1 MIKGEKIMAGI
12 KVSDIPGR
20 RKAAILLVMLG
31 PEKAAQVM
39 KHLDEADV
47 EMLTIEIANLGK
59 ISDEEKKAVLQ
70 EFSEILK
77 AREMITT
84 GGIEYA
90 KKVLEKAFG
99 PEKAM
104 KIIERLV
111 SSLQVKPFDF
121 VKKADPLQLV
131 NFLQNEH
138 PQVIALVLS
147 YLEPGVA
154 SQILGALPEEL
165 QMEVIK
171 RIALLERT
179 SPEIVREIEKSLEK
193 KLSGIVSQQFSKVG
207 GIETAAEIMNNIDR
221 QTEKAIMERLS
232 QESPELA
239 EEIRRRMFV
248 FEDILKLDD
257 RSVQL
262 VLREVDT
269 KDLAVALKGA
279 SDEVKEKIFK
289 NMSKRA
295 AQLLKDE
302 LEYMGPVRVKDVEEA
317 QQKII
322 NVIRRLEEA
331 GEIIIARGGGE
342 ELIL

>member
-1 MIKGEKIMAGI
+1 MGDLKA
-12 KVSDIPGR
+12 SDIPGR
-20 RKAAILLVMLG
+20 RKAAILLVILG
-31 PEKAAQVM
+31 PEKAAQVL
-39 KHLDEADV
+39 KHLDDADV
-47 EMLTIEIANLGK
+47 EMLTIEIANLGQV
-59 ISDEEKKAVLQ
+59 SEEEKKVVLQ
-70 EFSEILK
+70 EFSNILK
-77 AREMITT
+77 ARQMLAT

-90 KKVLEKAFG
+90 KKVLERAFG

-111 SSLQVKPFDF
+111 SNLQVKPFEF
-121 VKKADPLQLV
+121 VRKTDPLQLV

-147 YLEPGVA
+147 YLEPAMA
-154 SQILGALPEEL
+154 SQVLGALPEDL
-165 QMEVIK
+165 QVEVVK

-179 SPEIVREIEKSLEK
+179 SPEIVREIEKSLER
-193 KLSGIVSQQFSKVG
+193 KLSGVVSQQFSKVG
-207 GIETAAEIMNNIDR
+207 GVDTAAEIMNNIDR
-221 QTEKAIMERLS
+221 QTEKTIMERLS
-232 QESPELA
+232 QETPELA

-257 RSVQL
+257 RSIQL

-269 KDLAVALKGA
+269 RDLAVALKGA
-279 SDEVKEKIFK
+279 SEEVKEKIFK

-302 LEYMGPVRVKDVEEA
+302 LEFMGPVRVKDVEEA

-331 GEIIIARGGGE
+331 GEIVIARGGGE

>member
-1 MIKGEKIMAGI
+1 MGELKA
-12 KVSDIPGR
+12 SDIPGR
-20 RKAAILLVMLG
+20 RKAAILLVILG
-31 PEKAAQVM
+31 PEKAAQVL
-39 KHLDEADV
+39 KHLDDADV
-47 EMLTIEIANLGK
+47 EMLTIEIANLGQV
-59 ISDEEKKAVLQ
+59 SEEEKKVVLQ
-70 EFSEILK
+70 EFSNILK
-77 AREMITT
+77 ARQMLAT

-111 SSLQVKPFDF
+111 SNLQVKPFEF
-121 VKKADPLQLV
+121 VRKTDPIQLV

-147 YLEPGVA
+147 YLEPSMAAQV
-154 SQILGALPEEL
+154 LGALPEEL
-165 QMEVIK
+165 QVEVVK

-179 SPEIVREIEKSLEK
+179 SPEIVREIEKSLER
-193 KLSGIVSQQFSKVG
+193 KLSGVVSQQFSKVG
-207 GIETAAEIMNNIDR
+207 GVDTAAEIMNNIDR
-221 QTEKAIMERLS
+221 QTEKMIMERLS
-232 QESPELA
+232 QETPELA

-257 RSVQL
+257 RSIQL

-269 KDLAVALKGA
+269 RDLAVALKGA
-279 SDEVKEKIFK
+279 SEEVKEKIFK

-295 AQLLKDE
+295 AQLLRDE
-302 LEYMGPVRVKDVEEA
+302 LEFMGPVRVKDVEEA

-322 NVIRRLEEA
+322 NIIRRLEEA
-331 GEIIIARGGGE
+331 GEIVIARGGGE

>member
-1 MIKGEKIMAGI
+1 MAVKASEI
-12 KVSDIPGR
+12 SGR
-20 RKAAILLVMLG
+20 RKAAILLVILG
-31 PEKAAQVM
+31 PERAAQVL

-47 EMLTIEIANLGK
+47 EMLTIEIANLGE
-59 ISDEEKKAVLQ
+59 ISDEEKKAVLE
-70 EFSEILK
+70 EFHGLLQ
-77 AREMITT
+77 AREMLVS
-84 GGIEYA
+84 GGIDYA
-90 KKVLEKAFG
+90 KQVLEKAFG

-104 KIIERLV
+104 RIIERLV
-111 SSLQVKPFDF
+111 SNLQVRPFEF

-131 NFLQNEH
+131 NFLQSEH

-147 YLEPGVA
+147 YLEPAMA
-154 SQILGALPEEL
+154 SQVLGALPEEL
-165 QMEVIK
+165 QIEVVK

-179 SPEIVREIEKSLEK
+179 SPEIVKEIERSLER

-207 GIETAAEIMNNIDR
+207 GVDTAAEIMNNIDR
-221 QTEKAIMERLS
+221 QTEKKIMERLS
-232 QESPELA
+232 QETPELA

-257 RSVQL
+257 RSIQL

-269 KDLAVALKGA
+269 RDLAVALKGA

-295 AQLLKDE
+295 AQILKDE
-302 LEYMGPVRVKDVEEA
+302 LEFMGPVRVKDVEEA

-331 GEIIIARGGGE
+331 GEIVIARGGGE
-342 ELIL
+342 ELIM

>member
-1 MIKGEKIMAGI
+1 MPETKA
-12 KVSDIPGR
+12 SDIPGR
-20 RKAAILLVMLG
+20 RKAAILLVILG
-31 PEKAAQVM
+31 PEKAAEVL
-39 KHLDEADV
+39 KHLDESDV
-47 EMLTIEIANLGK
+47 EMLTIEIANLGQV
-59 ISDEEKKAVLQ
+59 SNEEKRAVLQ
-70 EFSEILK
+70 EFSNLLK
-77 AREMITT
+77 AREMLAS

-111 SSLQVKPFDF
+111 SNLQVKPFEF

-131 NFLQNEH
+131 NFLQSEH

-147 YLEPGVA
+147 YLDPAMAAQV
-154 SQILGALPEEL
+154 LGALPEDL
-165 QMEVIK
+165 QIEVVK

-179 SPEIVREIEKSLEK
+179 SPEIVREIEKSLERR
-193 KLSGIVSQQFSKVG
+193 LSGIVSQQFSKVG
-207 GIETAAEIMNNIDR
+207 GVDTAAEIMNNIDR
-221 QTEKAIMERLS
+221 QTEKKIMEQLT
-232 QESPELA
+232 QDAPELA

-257 RSVQL
+257 RSIQL

-269 KDLAVALKGA
+269 RDLALALKGA

-302 LEYMGPVRVKDVEEA
+302 LEFMGPVRVKDVEEA

-322 NVIRRLEEA
+322 NIIRRLEES
-331 GEIIIARGGGE
+331 GEIVIARGGGE

>member
-1 MIKGEKIMAGI
+1 MGNLKA
-12 KVSDIPGR
+12 SDIPGR
-20 RKAAILLVMLG
+20 RKAAILLVILG
-31 PEKAAQVM
+31 PEKAAQVL

-47 EMLTIEIANLGK
+47 EMLTIEIANLGQV
-59 ISDEEKKAVLQ
+59 SDEEKRAVLQ
-70 EFSEILK
+70 EFNNILK
-77 AREMITT
+77 ARQMLAT

-111 SSLQVKPFDF
+111 SNLQVKPFEF
-121 VKKADPLQLV
+121 VRKADPLQLV

-147 YLEPGVA
+147 YLEPSMAAQV
-154 SQILGALPEEL
+154 LGALPEDL
-165 QMEVIK
+165 QVEVIK

-179 SPEIVREIEKSLEK
+179 SPEIVREIEKSLER
-193 KLSGIVSQQFSKVG
+193 KLSGVVSQQFSKVG
-207 GIETAAEIMNNIDR
+207 GVDTAAEIMNNIDR
-221 QTEKAIMERLS
+221 QTEKTIMERLS
-232 QESPELA
+232 QETPELA

-257 RSVQL
+257 RSIQL

-269 KDLAVALKGA
+269 RDLALALKGA
-279 SDEVKEKIFK
+279 SEEVKEKIFK

-302 LEYMGPVRVKDVEEA
+302 LEFMGPVRVKDVEEA

-331 GEIIIARGGGE
+331 GEIVIARGGGE

>member
-1 MIKGEKIMAGI
+1 MPETKA
-12 KVSDIPGR
+12 SDIPGR
-20 RKAAILLVMLG
+20 RKAAILLVILG
-31 PEKAAQVM
+31 PEKAAEVL
-39 KHLDEADV
+39 KHLDESDV
-47 EMLTIEIANLGK
+47 EMLTIEIANLGQV
-59 ISDEEKKAVLQ
+59 SNEEKRAVLQ
-70 EFSEILK
+70 EFSNLLK
-77 AREMITT
+77 AREMLAS

-111 SSLQVKPFDF
+111 SNLQVKPFEF

-131 NFLQNEH
+131 NFLQSEH

-147 YLEPGVA
+147 YLDPAMAAQV
-154 SQILGALPEEL
+154 LGALPEDL
-165 QMEVIK
+165 QIEVVK

-179 SPEIVREIEKSLEK
+179 SPEIVREIERSLERR
-193 KLSGIVSQQFSKVG
+193 LSGIVSQQFSKVG
-207 GIETAAEIMNNIDR
+207 GVDTAAEIMNNIDR
-221 QTEKAIMERLS
+221 QTEKKIMEQLT
-232 QESPELA
+232 QDAPELA

-257 RSVQL
+257 RSIQL

-269 KDLAVALKGA
+269 RDLALALKGA

-302 LEYMGPVRVKDVEEA
+302 LEFMGPVRVKDVEEA

-322 NVIRRLEEA
+322 NIIRRLEES
-331 GEIIIARGGGE
+331 GEIVIARGGGE

>member
-1 MIKGEKIMAGI
+1 MGGI
-12 KVSDIPGR
+12 KSADIPGR
-20 RKAAILLVMLG
+20 RKAAILLVVLG

-47 EMLTIEIANLGK
+47 EMLTIEIANLGQ
-59 ISDEEKKAVLQ
+59 ISDEEKRAVLQ

-77 AREMITT
+77 AREMLTA

-111 SSLQVKPFDF
+111 SSLQVKPFEF

-147 YLEPGVA
+147 YLEPTMA

-165 QMEVIK
+165 QIEVIK

-179 SPEIVREIEKSLEK
+179 SPEIVKEIERSLER

-207 GIETAAEIMNNIDR
+207 GVETAAEIMNNIDR
-221 QTEKAIMERLS
+221 QTEKTIMERLS

-257 RSVQL
+257 RSIQL

-302 LEYMGPVRVKDVEEA
+302 LEFMGPVRVKDVEEA

-331 GEIIIARGGGE
+331 GEIVIARGGGE